1 MVRGASAGGGAA
13 EFITRRGVMNVIRRG
28 SGSSH
33 LHALVHHVSRRA
45 RGRAL
50 AARGARLALDA
61 APSMSRLS
69 ERLAAWRVK
78 PDAATEDA
86 LAAAS
91 APGFFL
97 VQRPGP
103 SAFVVR
109 EEGRAGAPL
118 RVLVGAR
125 QTCSCGG
132 GMATRAR
139 RSEARAPT
147 TERLLR
153 ERNVAA
159 LAPPAAPD
167 DDDDDASRVASVCAH
182 IAFVM
187 TRVLRVP
194 RSNPLAWQLS
204 LVDRELDETLRCE
217 LASGRARARGRT
229 GDDARASR
237 SLTALSRE
245 DEDENEN
252 KNKNHRRRGD
262 SRGRRDLGP
271 DEPCPICYEPMDDVD
286 DDPTSARDAANRTV
300 VWCRGERRPKKTEED
315 RRPPADANE
324 PSSSL
329 SSKPPRRAG
338 CGRGVHARCLAMFR
352 DHGLSADPPRALTC
366 PLCRCPWGELTWRP
380 PPPRGARA
388 SRDPAARRDAEARS
402 RRIHFGVSCRACR
415 ASPVVGWRFRCAVC
429 VAYDL
434 CAACHASGAHA
445 AHPFVAVETPGGVET
460 DASEAPPA
468 AEAAEAAAADDSV
481 SAAEPT
487 GRPRPRRA
495 PSDEAAAVAPPE
507 TYPRPNRVANRVANG
522 VANGAARWGAG
533 GARVNRGGRVAS
545 DAPPRGVEDSNGAGE
560 ALGAGF
566 ALVGVRI
573 GGGARVDASTAE
585 RR

>member
-1 MVRGASAGGGAA
+1 MARGASAGEGAA
-13 EFITRRGVMNVIRRG
+13 EFIMRRGVHERYSVRWFVGR
-28 SGSSH
+28 

-132 GMATRAR
+132 GMATRAW
-139 RSEARAPT
+139 RSEARAPK

-159 LAPPAAPD
+159 P

-252 KNKNHRRRGD
+252 KNHRRGD

-300 VWCRGERRPKKTEED
+300 VWCRGERRPKKTEEE

-329 SSKPPRRAG
+329 ASKPPRRAG

-460 DASEAPPA
+460 DASEAAAAA
-468 AEAAEAAAADDSV
+468 AEAAEDSV
-481 SAAEPT
+481 SATEPT

-507 TYPRPNRVANRVANG
+507 TYPRPNRVVNRIANR
-522 VANGAARWGAG
+522 VANGAARWGTG

-545 DAPPRGVEDSNGAGE
+545 DAPLRGVEDSNDAGE
-560 ALGAGF
+560 ALGVGF

>member
-1 MVRGASAGGGAA
+1 
-13 EFITRRGVMNVIRRG
+13 
-28 SGSSH
+28 
-33 LHALVHHVSRRA
+33 
-45 RGRAL
+45 
-50 AARGARLALDA
+50 
-61 APSMSRLS
+61 MSRLS

-132 GMATRAR
+132 GMATRAW
-139 RSEARAPT
+139 RSEARAPK

-159 LAPPAAPD
+159 P

-252 KNKNHRRRGD
+252 KNHRRGD

-300 VWCRGERRPKKTEED
+300 VWCRGERRPKKTEEE

-329 SSKPPRRAG
+329 ASKPPRRAG

-460 DASEAPPA
+460 DASEAAAAEAESEA
-468 AEAAEAAAADDSV
+468 AEAAEDSV

-507 TYPRPNRVANRVANG
+507 TYPRPNRVVNRIANR
-522 VANGAARWGAG
+522 VANGAARWGTG

-545 DAPPRGVEDSNGAGE
+545 DAPLRGVEDSNDAGE
-560 ALGAGF
+560 ALGVGF

>member
-1 MVRGASAGGGAA
+1 MPHVLLNRLQCVHRTAA
-13 EFITRRGVMNVIRRG
+13 ITTPP
-28 SGSSH
+28 
-33 LHALVHHVSRRA
+33 
-45 RGRAL
+45 
-50 AARGARLALDA
+50 RLALDA

-217 LASGRARARGRT
+217 LASGRARTRGRT

-245 DEDENEN
+245 DENEN
-252 KNKNHRRRGD
+252 KNKNNRRRGD

-329 SSKPPRRAG
+329 SSNGNESDKPSETPARA
-338 CGRGVHARCLAMFR
+338 H
-352 DHGLSADPPRALTC
+352 D
-366 PLCRCPWGELTWRP
+366 LCRRPTCHRHEAGGEGRETATVRN
-380 PPPRGARA
+380 
-388 SRDPAARRDAEARS
+388 ARRCASARS
-402 RRIHFGVSCRACR
+402 RS
-415 ASPVVGWRFRCAVC
+415 ASLARTESELAFRREPSAVPDKSSSPADASASAGRNKSRCAP
-429 VAYDL
+429 APAGPTPTPR
-434 CAACHASGAHA
+434 AAASRS
-445 AHPFVAVETPGGVET
+445 PG
-460 DASEAPPA
+460 PPA
-468 AEAAEAAAADDSV
+468 SRGID
-481 SAAEPT
+481 
-487 GRPRPRRA
+487 RR
-495 PSDEAAAVAPPE
+495 
-507 TYPRPNRVANRVANG
+507 RLG
-522 VANGAARWGAG
+522 VAFMTR
-533 GARVNRGGRVAS
+533 
-545 DAPPRGVEDSNGAGE
+545 
-560 ALGAGF
+560 
-566 ALVGVRI
+566 
-573 GGGARVDASTAE
+573 
-585 RR
+585 

>member
-1 MVRGASAGGGAA
+1 MLVRRRDGDARAA
-13 EFITRRGVMNVIRRG
+13 
-28 SGSSH
+28 
-33 LHALVHHVSRRA
+33 
-45 RGRAL
+45 
-50 AARGARLALDA
+50 
-61 APSMSRLS
+61 
-69 ERLAAWRVK
+69 
-78 PDAATEDA
+78 
-86 LAAAS
+86 
-91 APGFFL
+91 
-97 VQRPGP
+97 
-103 SAFVVR
+103 VR
-109 EEGRAGAPL
+109 
-118 RVLVGAR
+118 
-125 QTCSCGG
+125 
-132 GMATRAR
+132 
-139 RSEARAPT
+139 ARAPT

-217 LASGRARARGRT
+217 LASGRARTRGRT

-245 DEDENEN
+245 DEDEDE
-252 KNKNHRRRGD
+252 KKNHRRRRD

-300 VWCRGERRPKKTEED
+300 VWCRGERRPKKTEEE

-329 SSKPPRRAG
+329 ASKPPRRAG

-388 SRDPAARRDAEARS
+388 SGDPAARRDAEARPPDPFRRLVS
-402 RRIHFGVSCRACR
+402 RVPRVAGGRLAVPVRGVRR
-415 ASPVVGWRFRCAVC
+415 VRPVRRVSRLGRP
-429 VAYDL
+429 
-434 CAACHASGAHA
+434 A

-460 DASEAPPA
+460 DASEAPAAAAAAA
-468 AEAAEAAAADDSV
+468 AEAAEDSV
-481 SAAEPT
+481 W
-487 GRPRPRRA
+487 PRRRRVGRA
-495 PSDEAAAVAPPE
+495 
-507 TYPRPNRVANRVANG
+507 RVA
-522 VANGAARWGAG
+522 
-533 GARVNRGGRVAS
+533 
-545 DAPPRGVEDSNGAGE
+545 
-560 ALGAGF
+560 
-566 ALVGVRI
+566 
-573 GGGARVDASTAE
+573 AE
-585 RR
+585 RRGRRRRAARDVSATEPRRERRRERRREVGGGGRG

>member
-1 MVRGASAGGGAA
+1 MARGASAGEGAA
-13 EFITRRGVMNVIRRG
+13 EFIMRRGVHERYSVRWFVGR
-28 SGSSH
+28 

-132 GMATRAR
+132 GMATRAW
-139 RSEARAPT
+139 RSEARAPK

-159 LAPPAAPD
+159 P

-252 KNKNHRRRGD
+252 KNHRRGD

-300 VWCRGERRPKKTEED
+300 VWCRGERRPKKTEEE

-329 SSKPPRRAG
+329 ASKPPRRAG

-388 SRDPAARRDAEARS
+388 SRDPAARRDVEARS

-460 DASEAPPA
+460 DASEAAAAEAESEA
-468 AEAAEAAAADDSV
+468 AEAAEDSV

-507 TYPRPNRVANRVANG
+507 TYPRPNRVVNRIANR
-522 VANGAARWGAG
+522 VANGAARWGTG

-545 DAPPRGVEDSNGAGE
+545 DAPLRGVEDSNDAGE
-560 ALGAGF
+560 ALGVGF

>member
-1 MVRGASAGGGAA
+1 
-13 EFITRRGVMNVIRRG
+13 
-28 SGSSH
+28 
-33 LHALVHHVSRRA
+33 
-45 RGRAL
+45 
-50 AARGARLALDA
+50 
-61 APSMSRLS
+61 MSRLS

-159 LAPPAAPD
+159 H

-217 LASGRARARGRT
+217 LASGRARTRGRT

-245 DEDENEN
+245 DEDENE
-252 KNKNHRRRGD
+252 NKNHRRRGD

-286 DDPTSARDAANRTV
+286 DDPTSARDAANRSV

-329 SSKPPRRAG
+329 ASKPPRRAG

-460 DASEAPPA
+460 DASEAA
-468 AEAAEAAAADDSV
+468 AAAAEAEAAEAAEDSV

-533 GARVNRGGRVAS
+533 GAGEPRRARRVRRAAARRRGFKRRRRSARGRVRA
-545 DAPPRGVEDSNGAGE
+545 RGRPNRRRRPCRRVD
-560 ALGAGF
+560 
-566 ALVGVRI
+566 
-573 GGGARVDASTAE
+573 GGATMNHPMY
-585 RR
+585 